1 MSAVPT
7 QLGSKPST
15 APTTTSA
22 PIRLGFFNQVTR
34 ALYAAGARRGSGVA
48 AEARIGRGRRAAS
61 VSSRMAHASATHGRC
76 SPRQREPA
84 RGVSVGMSRS
94 SPPPRAPLW
103 RRTLR
108 ILGRTA
114 RAYFA
119 DNIPRLGAAL
129 AFYITIAVAPLLVL
143 TIAVAGMLFQDLD
156 ARETVVSEIENLV
169 GTGGAEVVDSIEPPQ
184 KKEGGVLATIV
195 GGVTLLF
202 GALGVF
208 RQLQGALNAIWRV
221 HPKPTHG
228 FWNLI
233 GSQLFSTATVL
244 MTGFLLLVSLIVSA
258 VLSWF
263 GAQTLGRLNLPAA
276 LLEVVNLSLSF
287 LLITFL
293 FGLIFKLLP
302 NASIRWRHVWLGA
315 AVTALLFSIGK
326 SALGLY
332 LGRASATSAYGA
344 ASSIIALLLW
354 CYYASQIVFLGA
366 EFTRIT
372 SRSNGGRDF
381 TPLDAPEERSLA

>member
-1 MSAVPT
+1 MSV
-7 QLGSKPST
+7 
-15 APTTTSA
+15 
-22 PIRLGFFNQVTR
+22 
-34 ALYAAGARRGSGVA
+34 
-48 AEARIGRGRRAAS
+48 
-61 VSSRMAHASATHGRC
+61 
-76 SPRQREPA
+76 
-84 RGVSVGMSRS
+84 S
-94 SPPPRAPLW
+94 SPPPTPALW

-156 ARETVVSEIENLV
+156 ARKTVVSEIENLV
-169 GTGGAEVVDSIEPPQ
+169 GSEGADVVDSIDPPQ
-184 KKEGGVLATIV
+184 RKKGGVLATVV
-195 GGVTLLF
+195 GGLTLLF

-208 RQLQGALNAIWRV
+208 RQLRGALNAIWRV
-221 HPKPTHG
+221 HPKPTRG
-228 FWNLI
+228 VLATI
-233 GSQLFSTATVL
+233 RAQLFSMATVL
-244 MTGFLLLVSLIVSA
+244 ITGFLLLVSLILSA

-263 GAQTLGRLNLPAA
+263 GTQTLGRLQLPAA
-276 LLEVVNLSLSF
+276 VLEFVNLALSF

-302 NASIRWRHVWLGA
+302 NAPIRWRHVWLGA

-326 SALGLY
+326 TALGLY
-332 LGRASATSAYGA
+332 LGRASVTSAYGA
-344 ASSIIALLLW
+344 ASSVIALLLW

-381 TPLDAPEERSLA
+381 EPLDTPEERSLA